1 MEKRG
6 LLDEVREILRIKN
19 YSIAK
24 AKKRMVKERGGQHRY
39 LTELRTFG
47 GHLGDPIGQ
56 AKVKY

>member
-19 YSIAK
+19 YSIAM
-24 AKKRMVKERGGQHRY
+24 AKKRMVKDRERQYRY

-56 AKVKY
+56 AK